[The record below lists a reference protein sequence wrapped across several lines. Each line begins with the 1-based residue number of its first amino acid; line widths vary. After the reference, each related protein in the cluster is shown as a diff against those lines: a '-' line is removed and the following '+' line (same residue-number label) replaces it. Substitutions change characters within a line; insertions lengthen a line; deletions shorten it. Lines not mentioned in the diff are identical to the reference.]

1 MLSKLIDRLQE
12 FFKSEDQEVELSTP
26 KDSFAKFELSF
37 QDLLIGTLEHQN
49 GRWSFAYSEAFK
61 AQDQI
66 RPIVDFPDKQKI
78 YQSEGLFPFFSSR
91 IPSLQRLKI
100 QKIVAPDFTMD
111 EVGLLKKFGKQ
122 SIANPYHLVPGEWF

>member
-49 GRWSFAYSEAFK
+49 GRWSFTYSEAFK
-61 AQDQI
+61 AQDRI

-122 SIANPYHLVPGEWF
+122 SIANPYHLVPGE

>member
-12 FFKSEDQEVELSTP
+12 FFKSEDQEVELTTP
-26 KDSFAKFELSF
+26 KDSFAKFELNF

-49 GRWSFAYSEAFK
+49 GRWFFAYSEAFK
-61 AQDQI
+61 AQDRI

-78 YQSEGLFPFFSSR
+78 YHSEGLFPFFSSR

-122 SIANPYHLVPGEWF
+122 SIANPYQLVPGD

>member
-37 QDLLIGTLEHQN
+37 QELLIGILQYQN
-49 GRWSFAYSEAFK
+49 GTWSFAYSEEFK
-61 AQDQI
+61 SQDRI
-66 RPIVDFPDKQKI
+66 RAIVDFPDKQKV
-78 YQSEGLFPFFSSR
+78 YLSEGLFPFFSSR
-91 IPSLQRLKI
+91 IPSLQRLKV
-100 QKIVAPDFTMD
+100 QKIVEPDFTMD

-122 SIANPYHLVPGEWF
+122 SIANPYQLIPGN